1 ECPAPQ
7 GAGPR
12 EDSATARYGYSRSAV
27 VLDSSSANSSTRTSN
42 PVLVADATAI
52 AASWTTAVAVVSNLT
67 IQGSNEE
74 GFQNPIGLWSTV
86 STVANAGIFT
96 VTPGARWIRFIR
108 PAVDS
113 QGSVVVEYR
122 ST

>member
-1 ECPAPQ
+1 MAPSF
-7 GAGPR
+7 GWEHSEG
-12 EDSATARYGYSRSAV
+12 SATARYGYTRSTV
-27 VLDSSSANSSTRTSN
+27 VLDSSGANSSTRTSN
-42 PVLVADATAI
+42 PVLVADASTL
-52 AASWTTAVAVVSNLT
+52 AASWTTAVAVPSNLT

-74 GFQNPIGLWSTV
+74 GFFAPIGLWSTV
-86 STVANAGIFT
+86 SVVAGQGIFT
-96 VTPGARWIRFIR
+96 ITPGARWIRFIR

>member
-1 ECPAPQ
+1 M
-7 GAGPR
+7 
-12 EDSATARYGYSRSAV
+12 ARYGYSKSYT

-42 PVLVADATAI
+42 AVLVADATSI
-52 AASWTTAVAVVSNLT
+52 SASWTTAVAVASNLT

-74 GFQNPIGLWSTV
+74 GFFNPIGLWSTV
-86 STVANAGIFT
+86 SVVAGAGIFT

-122 ST
+122 SS

>member
-1 ECPAPQ
+1 MP
-7 GAGPR
+7 
-12 EDSATARYGYSRSAV
+12 RYGYTRSAV
-27 VLDSSSANSSTRTSN
+27 ILDSSSANSSTRTSN
-42 PVLVADATAI
+42 PVLVADATSVS
-52 AASWTTAVAVVSNLT
+52 ASWTTAVAVASNLT

-74 GFQNPIGLWSTV
+74 GFQSAIGLWSTV
-86 STVANAGIFT
+86 SVVAGAGIFT
-96 VTPGARWIRFIR
+96 VTPGARWLRFIR

>member
-1 ECPAPQ
+1 M
-7 GAGPR
+7 
-12 EDSATARYGYSRSAV
+12 
-27 VLDSSSANSSTRTSN
+27 
-42 PVLVADATAI
+42 ADAATI
-52 AASWTTAVAVVSNLT
+52 AASWTTANAVASNLT

-74 GFQNPIGLWSTV
+74 GFQAAIGLWSTV
-86 STVANAGIFT
+86 SVVAGQGIFT
-96 VTPGARWIRFIR
+96 ITPGARWLRFIR